1 MAKQPK
7 EFAYPVDSDEAE
19 QHLIDQILWTL
30 YLDGPVESRP
40 AGRATGAFRDAL
52 EARGVNPPASRIL
65 NAIIDKLAV
74 AASGGYVIRETN
86 HTRTYLIALKDFIN
100 PEAFAFPSNPFA
112 DTDDGDEDE
121 DKDEIVDLDVTTPEL
136 VAVGAPDEPP
146 TAYRIALGIVALAHQ
161 LTTEIATIIP
171 SPGLNGDAVGWVKQ
185 VVDEN
190 VELRDQV
197 EKLTNE
203 NRALRDLN
211 GYLKHEDAT
220 VVASA

>member
-7 EFAYPVDSDEAE
+7 EFMYPVDSDADE

-30 YLDGPVESRP
+30 HLDGPVESRP
-40 AGRATGAFRDAL
+40 AGRATGLFRDAL
-52 EARGVNPPASRIL
+52 EARGVNPPANRAL
-65 NAIIDKLAV
+65 NAIVDKLSSAD
-74 AASGGYVIRETN
+74 SGAYVIRETN
-86 HTRTYLIALKDFIN
+86 HTRTYRIALKGFVN
-100 PEAFAFPSNPFA
+100 PDDYAFPPNPFA
-112 DTDDGDEDE
+112 DPAALDEDE
-121 DKDEIVDLDVTTPEL
+121 DEIGDLDVTTTQL
-136 VAVGAPDEPP
+136 VAVGVPDEPP
-146 TAYRIALGIVALAHQ
+146 VVYRIALGIVSLAHQ

-211 GYLKHEDAT
+211 GYLKDQDAT
-220 VVASA
+220 VVATT